1 MISLADQIEAFRT
14 GGADR
19 LLALIRSH
27 SLLTDE
33 RAEAVAH
40 ALADIADSLE
50 RVYGDL
56 LPKILQDAE
65 APRDLVQDRLWEI
78 REEFRHIDYHIRD
91 GELTDL

>member
-1 MISLADQIEAFRT
+1 
-14 GGADR
+14 
-19 LLALIRSH
+19 
-27 SLLTDE
+27 
-33 RAEAVAH
+33 VAH

-56 LPKILQDAE
+56 VPEILQDAE
-65 APRDLVQDRLWEI
+65 APRDLVQERLWEI